1 MVYTGCPSGS
11 ELRVVHRDSGGCAV
25 PSVREVWFC
34 VDYAAWVACLPFGI
48 YGTLNPLEGQYF
60 GVISPL
66 DISGFSGFSF
76 KNKCGE

>member
-11 ELRVVHRDSGGCAV
+11 ELRGGAV

-34 VDYAAWVACLPFGI
+34 VGYAAWVACLPFGI

-76 KNKCGE
+76 KNKCGK

>member
-11 ELRVVHRDSGGCAV
+11 ELRVVNRGSTGCAV

-34 VDYAAWVACLPFGI
+34 VGYVARVACLTFGI
-48 YGTLNPLEGQYF
+48 YGTLNALEGQYF
-60 GVISPL
+60 CVISAL

-76 KNKCGE
+76 KNKCGG